1 MSLYYQKAEAA
12 NLKVKRKEFSTREYN
27 GGLWK
32 EKAYH
37 IMYSWD
43 FPEYLKYKVLDMP
56 GPLDENRYTTWG
68 FRYSDY
74 DENKPYYFELPAD
87 YEYPLL
93 AQEVVAWLEK
103 HYGNLPDVEDY
114 HYMLN
119 ILEPIKLPKD
129 YTFTRKNKDLAV
141 EWLKARIVQAITPS
155 SSPDELGIK
164 WNVSRTQLVE
174 LVYALDLGGAITA
187 TKPGGREGMVER
199 LGRAFGVEATSPVSV
214 VASAIRSQRGNARRM
229 PLLTKIMKSFAQWLD
244 EEK

>member
-1 MSLYYQKAEAA
+1 MSSYYQKAEEA
-12 NLKVKRKEFSTREYN
+12 NLKVTRKELSTREYN
-27 GGLWK
+27 GKVWK
-32 EKAYH
+32 EKPYH
-37 IMYSWD
+37 VMYSWN
-43 FPEYLKYKVLDMP
+43 FPDYLKYKLLDMP

-74 DENKPYYFELPAD
+74 DETKPYYFELPDD

-119 ILEPIKLPKD
+119 ILEPIRLPKD
-129 YTFTRKNKDLAV
+129 YTFTRKNKELAV
-141 EWLKARIVQAITPS
+141 EWLKARIAQTATVSTS
-155 SSPDELGIK
+155 SDELGIK

-174 LVYALDLGGAITA
+174 LVYSLDLAGVIKA

-199 LGRAFGVEATSPVSV
+199 LGKAFGVEATSPVNV
-214 VASAIRSQRGNARRM
+214 VASSIRSKRGNARRM
-229 PLLTKIMKSFAQWLD
+229 PLLSKLMNSFAQWLD
-244 EEK
+244 EEE